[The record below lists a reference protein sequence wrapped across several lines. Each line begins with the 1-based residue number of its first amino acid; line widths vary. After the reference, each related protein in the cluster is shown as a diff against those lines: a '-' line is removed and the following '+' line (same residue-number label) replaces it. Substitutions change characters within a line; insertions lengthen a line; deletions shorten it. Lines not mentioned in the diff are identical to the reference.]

1 MSLLPYT
8 FSMDTTGRL
17 LTMEKE
23 ATAMIEKE
31 SADVIS
37 GIIVGSSIGIGIW
50 AILIALI
57 YYFLL

>member
-1 MSLLPYT
+1 
-8 FSMDTTGRL
+8 MDTTGRL

-23 ATAMIEKE
+23 ATEMIEKE

-37 GIIVGSSIGIGIW
+37 GIIVGSSIGIGLW